1 MGRRNTQLARR
12 PKTSPALRPRYLLSA
27 APNPDREPQYTLT
40 RTDLGEFALH
50 WTADWLA
57 GLFCITDFPRDWGAF
72 IRGAAHEALWPGT
85 APFAGSFRVSTYS
98 NHSEE
103 PAPRASTL
111 SLPKPFILQL
121 PALPP

>member
-1 MGRRNTQLARR
+1 MRNDRRTQLARR
-12 PKTSPALRPRYLLSA
+12 PKSSGTVRAQFLLAPARR
-27 APNPDREPQYTLT
+27 DPQYTLT

-57 GLFCITDFPRDWGAF
+57 GLFCITDFPRDWVAF

-85 APFAGSFRVSTYS
+85 APFAGSIRVSTYS

-111 SLPKPFILQL
+111 SLP
-121 PALPP
+121 